1 MLLLDIRKVKQT
13 DGFYLLEVEKIISE
27 TSHLTNRGRMTC
39 YLSPF
44 LLDKIKSLNIKSG

>member
-27 TSHLTNRGRMTC
+27 TGQSDKPREDDL
-39 YLSPF
+39 LSF
-44 LLDKIKSLNIKSG
+44 SISLGQNQIT